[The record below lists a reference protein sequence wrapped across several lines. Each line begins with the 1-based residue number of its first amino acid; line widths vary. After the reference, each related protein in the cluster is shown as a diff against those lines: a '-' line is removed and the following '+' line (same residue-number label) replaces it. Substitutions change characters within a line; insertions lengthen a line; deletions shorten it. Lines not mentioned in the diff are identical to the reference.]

1 MSYKLNK
8 TDGSLLVDLIDGQLD
23 TSSSDLTLIGRNYS
37 GFGEVLNE
45 NFIQLLENFANTSAP
60 INPIRGQLWYDTAEN
75 RLKVY
80 NGSAF
85 TSSGGTT
92 VSEQQPNMVAGDL
105 WIDSTK
111 SQLYFFD
118 GVRLQLVGPAYSTAQ
133 GTSGF
138 QVDSIID
145 TQNIT
150 QTVIKM
156 YVGGNLV
163 GVHTNATFT
172 PIATARIQELVT
184 NTNPTGT
191 LQKGFNTVGLDYK
204 YVGTATVAE
213 SLIDD
218 FGVIRSGS
226 GYLAS
231 DSDDQTTGA
240 LRIKNN
246 AGLTVGNAYQTQL
259 RQEGTTFVV
268 ENIDTNRDVEIKVRT
283 PAPVS
288 AFKID
293 TDRPTDEWINPQT
306 QQVTFRNTGAVGIY
320 EANPSATL
328 HVGGDVKIDGRLT
341 VTSDI
346 TYVDTAN
353 LRVKDKNIELNID
366 EDGNTTPDAGADG
379 GGIILKSTQ
388 GDKTFTWAN
397 GTDAWTSSEWIDFAS
412 GRGVKI
418 NTNTVLTETALGG
431 TVTGSSLTSLG
442 TLGNLN
448 VDDVNVNGSTI
459 TSLNSQSLKLN
470 SDTPAIEVL
479 NNKRITGV
487 GTPQNASDVATKEYT
502 DGSTII
508 SLQLDVSNFTNN
520 TVGSNYFN
528 TREVLE
534 YLYPVA
540 GYNSGSAQP
549 PLLVPGAVIPPRNQ
563 GALARVLTVDYGAG
577 GGFTI
582 PTLDFSTLKSFETVD
597 KSYPTQQR
605 TIQSVAFSAQDPT
618 LPADHVKI
626 TLTTPHFYEGG
637 QQVVINNAP
646 ITNGGPG
653 ALADING
660 TYTIAAA
667 EFSAESPN
675 FVSFTVPFTDGSNN
689 TYYGSATV
697 TAGDV
702 TRTAIVGNSNKQM
715 LEDISNASNVTG
727 TITFAPTRKLL
738 QFVVNNGAWAFDRE
752 ITLTLSP

>member
-60 INPIRGQLWYDTAEN
+60 INPIRGQLWYDTSEN

-92 VSEQQPNMVAGDL
+92 VAEQQPNMVAGDL

-138 QVDSIID
+138 QVESIID

-184 NTNPTGT
+184 NTNPLGT

-259 RQEGTTFVV
+259 KQEGTTFVV

-293 TDRPTDEWINPQT
+293 TSAS
-306 QQVTFRNTGAVGIY
+306 AVGIY
-320 EANPSATL
+320 KANPTSTL
-328 HVGGDVKIDGRLT
+328 HVGGDAIIDGNLT
-341 VTSDI
+341 VGGTTTSI
-346 TYVDTAN
+346 DTVN
-353 LRVKDKNIELNID
+353 LRVEDKNIELNIT
-366 EDGNTTPDAGADG
+366 GSGQTTDDAGADG
-379 GGIILKSTQ
+379 GGITLKSAD
-388 GDKTFTWAN
+388 GNKTFAWAN
-397 GTDAWTSSEWIDFAS
+397 GTDAWTSSEWLDFAA

-528 TREVLE
+528 TREILE

-582 PTLDFSTLKSFETVD
+582 PTLDFSTLKNFETVD

-605 TIQSVAFSAQDPT
+605 TIQSVTFGAQDIT
-618 LPADHVKI
+618 LGNTTKI

-637 QQVVINNAP
+637 QQVVIINAP

-660 TYTIAAA
+660 TYTIQAA

-675 FVSFTVPFTDGSNN
+675 FVSFTIDLDTSNN
-689 TYYGSATV
+689 TDYGSATV
-697 TAGDV
+697 TTGTV
-702 TRTAIVGNSNKQM
+702 TRTSIVGNSNKQM